1 MPPGAVRPAAAQDAD
16 AVPDPARLELLALAP
31 VVGALPG
38 LDEVAWRAGVTNV
51 GESTWSRVDVTA
63 ELRAPVT
70 SRSAL
75 RAALDGANV
84 TPLLRR
90 RSVALIPRALAPG
103 EQGLAEGAVPLT
115 GLAPAGEPGGVH
127 PLRLRVV
134 ADGVEVARLDTA
146 VVRLAT

>member
-1 MPPGAVRPAAAQDAD
+1 MGAALLAAAVPPGTVRPAAAQDAD

-51 GESTWSRVDVTA
+51 GEAAWSRVDVTA

-90 RSVALIPRALAPG
+90 RSVALTPRALAPG
-103 EQGLAEGAVPLT
+103 EQGLAE
-115 GLAPAGEPGGVH
+115 
-127 PLRLRVV
+127 
-134 ADGVEVARLDTA
+134 
-146 VVRLAT
+146 